1 MLYNLA
7 LHFGVSNQ
15 IGLLQV
21 LVKYQ
26 TLKPHLVLVG
36 TVSSLAET
44 LIPSNKVE
52 QDDAQ
57 VVAKLVILVS
67 DNLMDAWELDFFLL
81 N

>member
-57 VVAKLVILVS
+57 VVAKLVVLVS
-67 DNLMDAWELDFFLL
+67 DNLMDARELDLFLL